1 MTDAAHDFGHALA
14 AFSAAVA
21 RSHLSESRAELDDA
35 ALFAA
40 KAHADVGQ
48 LEKYTGRAYA
58 FHFVRVALV
67 LLHLGR
73 PLIEVMAA
81 LLHDVI
87 EDTGVTRDALAA
99 RFGEAVALT
108 VAEVSNVSRPED
120 GNRAARKAIDR
131 AHVAAAGEAGSN
143 VKLADV
149 YVNAEH
155 LHELDPSFA
164 RVWLPEKRDLL
175 AAMRKGLPELRA
187 VAEKAVR
194 SGLKALAISEGA

>member
-1 MTDAAHDFGHALA
+1 MTAAAQDFGHALA

-21 RSHLSESRAELDDA
+21 QSHLAQSRTELDDA

-40 KAHADVGQ
+40 RAHADAGQ

-58 FHFVRVALV
+58 FHFVQVALV

-73 PLIEVMAA
+73 PLIEVIAA

-87 EDTGVTRDALAA
+87 EDTDVTRDAVAA
-99 RFGEAVALT
+99 RFGEPVALT
-108 VAEVSNVSRPED
+108 VEEVSNVSRPED
-120 GNRAARKAIDR
+120 GNRAARKALDR
-131 AHVAAAGEAGSN
+131 AHLAAAGEAGSN

-149 YVNAEH
+149 YVNAER

-164 RVWLPEKRDLL
+164 RVWLPEKRELL
-175 AAMRKGLPELRA
+175 AAMRKGVPELRA
-187 VAEKAVR
+187 LAEKAVR
-194 SGLKALAISEGA
+194 AGLTSLERA